1 MLDPTRKRGYCIRVL
16 IVFFTCCV
24 SRLVL
29 EIDSSIGIQSSSS
42 AGVGGATSSSSV
54 VLLAS
59 LPGRLKAQLTQLPVN
74 RIDVKWSV
82 EKIDDKE
89 EFILLHKS
97 HCLGVCLE
105 ETSQVSYIVY
115 DVYVYVAVLYFSIK
129 VGQHKK

>member
-1 MLDPTRKRGYCIRVL
+1 M
-16 IVFFTCCV
+16 